1 MRITEVD
8 KSLTQSELDQLE
20 VFADRLFAKVGIDVE
35 FTRHFLDRVNDE
47 RNVKQ
52 ITASEL
58 TRLFKQE
65 YKRWGKPIAQMGPDS
80 EAVLKDLA
88 TDVNI
93 PFALRWD
100 KENNELDLIAK
111 TVMRKKNFK
120 TSNKEFEVQSVDYSL
135 DNIQHKKVFESIQQL
150 NEAVQAAVLPVGLV
164 AYQAYLYARYAKA
177 AWWVAQGAGVGITT
191 YAAYI
196 VNNTADFGWFERKMA
211 ASALAAQEL
220 WDKSLNA
227 VGLGKENTE
236 VVNATS
242 NTLNAEIVAGV
253 EVLTNNA
260 LETNEL
266 SPETIEIINQ
276 SNAAANKMNQQF
288 ADGVDPSI
296 IATTYINSLGVNTSG
311 VEGAAEPN
319 SAAGQTIT
327 QIASISPEVAQ
338 AIAAELEANYQE
350 ASGQRAA
357 EIAAYQLTL
366 VKAET
371 AALLK
376 RNEKVKNS
384 DAKLIALATQ
394 IAKTQADDRATALS
408 DKNLIALG
416 QQVAQQN
423 ADDRATELSDKKL
436 IALGTAYAKTQ
447 ADLRATELSDKKLIA
462 LGQQVAQQNT
472 TAAANA
478 YQNNKIDD
486 IIKKSDA
493 DAKAAADK
501 LATTQANAYQNN
513 KINDIATK
521 SDADAKANRQTKAS
535 DAKLIALGQTI
546 AKQNADIKSMA
557 QTANSDAKL
566 IALGQTIA
574 KQNADDK
581 STAQTAAS
589 DAKLIAIGQAYADTI
604 ASDKANQT
612 TAASDAKLIALA
624 KSVADANNDVTID
637 IPTDVIGKNDVTIDI
652 PTDVIGKNDVHAT
665 DREFIIPA
673 VGVKTG
679 DIAKVNTN
687 THTNT
692 NNRSG
697 KKKNKKLDWGI
708 GDGDYWDTNLY
719 KWTQK
724 YGTFENQNLVKKYF
738 MINEGGAMPG
748 VGAIHIDEITP
759 TLQALEKSI
768 GVDLMNNVLG
778 SVGKRQFSGDID
790 VALQIQPEE
799 LPAFIE
805 ELKKNPLVLDIAKS
819 SVIMTKVKIM
829 DFDESKSDGRPRTGF
844 VQVDFMP
851 GDPGWMKTYY
861 HSPSETESKYKGVY
875 RNIMIATL
883 AAVHNRDQ
891 SDAKL
896 DDGRAMEER
905 RFMWSPTEGLLR
917 VQRTPVPK
925 KSGDGYTKKNKN
937 ETIDGPWKQPDE
949 IAAQLGL
956 DSGKDLNSFESLLA
970 AVKKNWTKE
979 KLQYVIDG
987 FKQNNVVQDIGVP
1000 EELDDA
1006 S

>member
-8 KSLTQSELDQLE
+8 KGLTQSELDQLE

-65 YKRWGKPIAQMGPDS
+65 YKRWGKPIAQMGPDA

-120 TSNKEFEVQSVDYSL
+120 TSNKEFEIQSVDYSL
-135 DNIQHKKVFESIQQL
+135 DNIQHNKVFESIKQL
-150 NEAVQAAVLPVGLV
+150 NEAGPAALALPAGVAAFELLAYSMAFATGAALV
-164 AYQAYLYARYAKA
+164 IDIQQNPEKYNWAMKQMAKA
-177 AWWVAQGAGVGITT
+177 YTASVELMFGKDEAGAMPSQKELDAALVDATT
-191 YAAYI
+191 
-196 VNNTADFGWFERKMA
+196 TAIE
-211 ASALAAQEL
+211 
-220 WDKSLNA
+220 
-227 VGLGKENTE
+227 
-236 VVNATS
+236 
-242 NTLNAEIVAGV
+242 TLPTQVQ
-253 EVLTNNA
+253 T
-260 LETNEL
+260 EL
-266 SPETIEIINQ
+266 SDSTKKIIADVEER
-276 SNAAANKMNQQF
+276 AAIMDKQR
-288 ADGVDPSI
+288 ADGV
-296 IATTYINSLGVNTSG
+296 
-311 VEGAAEPN
+311 
-319 SAAGQTIT
+319 
-327 QIASISPEVAQ
+327 SPEVIAQ
-338 AIAAELEANYQE
+338 TFIDSLTNKSED
-350 ASGQRAA
+350 
-357 EIAAYQLTL
+357 EIAATTTAVTTGTSAEISSAISDELSKLEGTVDLPLQ
-366 VKAET
+366 KAAAAIEAQRIAQAEIDKIDAQNAT
-371 AALLK
+371 A
-376 RNEKVKNS
+376 
-384 DAKLIALATQ
+384 DAKLVALAN
-394 IAKTQADDRATALS
+394 AQAEQNKINSQNATA
-408 DKNLIALG
+408 DAKLIALG
-416 QQVAQQN
+416 QQVAQQ
-423 ADDRATELSDKKL
+423 
-436 IALGTAYAKTQ
+436 Q
-447 ADLRATELSDKKLIA
+447 ADKLATELSDKKLIA
-462 LGQQVAQQNT
+462 LGQQVAQQKAI
-472 TAAANA
+472 AAANA
-478 YQNNKIDD
+478 V
-486 IIKKSDA
+486 
-493 DAKAAADK
+493 
-501 LATTQANAYQNN
+501 
-513 KINDIATK
+513 
-521 SDADAKANRQTKAS
+521 S
-535 DAKLIALGQTI
+535 DAKLIALGQQVAQQKADAKADAQNTTSDKKLI
-546 AKQNADIKSMA
+546 ALGQQVAQQKIDTQNA
-557 QTANSDAKL
+557 TSDAKL
-566 IALGQTIA
+566 IALGQQVA
-574 KQNADDK
+574 QAQADANA
-581 STAQTAAS
+581 TAQNTTS
-589 DAKLIAIGQAYADTI
+589 DKKLIALGQAYAD
-604 ASDKANQT
+604 AKADAKATAQNQ
-612 TAASDAKLIALA
+612 ASDAKLIALA
-624 KSVADANNDVTID
+624 KAVSDVNDVTLNV
-637 IPTDVIGKNDVTIDI
+637 PTDVATQNDINIGTITEPIGKDIDI
-652 PTDVIGKNDVHAT
+652 TVPGTTTGAT
-665 DREFIIPA
+665 A
-673 VGVKTG
+673 QGNAAAAAAAALAQ
-679 DIAKVNTN
+679 AKAGANAQSTTADPN
-687 THTNT
+687 GSG
-692 NNRSG
+692 NNRKGRSN
-697 KKKNKKLDWGI
+697 KKKFDWGL
-708 GDGDYWDTNLY
+708 GDGDYWDTDLY
-719 KWTQK
+719 RWQQK
-724 YGTFENQNLVKKYF
+724 YGTFENQNLIKKYF

-768 GVDLMNNVLG
+768 GIDLMNNTLG

-829 DFDESKSDGRPRTGF
+829 DFDQSKSDGRPRTGF

-949 IAAQLGL
+949 IATQLGL

-1000 EELDDA
+1000 EELDDVN
-1006 S
+1006 

>member
-8 KSLTQSELDQLE
+8 KGLTQSELDQLE

-65 YKRWGKPIAQMGPDS
+65 YKRWGKPIAQMGPDA

-120 TSNKEFEVQSVDYSL
+120 TSNKEFEIQSVDYSL
-135 DNIQHKKVFESIQQL
+135 DNIQHNKVFESIKQL
-150 NEAVQAAVLPVGLV
+150 NEAGPAALALPAGVAAFELLAYSMAFATGAALV
-164 AYQAYLYARYAKA
+164 IDIQQNPEKYNWAMKQMAKA
-177 AWWVAQGAGVGITT
+177 YTASVELMFGKDEAGAMPSQKELDAALVDATT
-191 YAAYI
+191 
-196 VNNTADFGWFERKMA
+196 TAIE
-211 ASALAAQEL
+211 
-220 WDKSLNA
+220 
-227 VGLGKENTE
+227 
-236 VVNATS
+236 
-242 NTLNAEIVAGV
+242 TLPTQVQ
-253 EVLTNNA
+253 T
-260 LETNEL
+260 EL
-266 SPETIEIINQ
+266 SDSTKKIIADVEER
-276 SNAAANKMNQQF
+276 AAIMDKQR
-288 ADGVDPSI
+288 ADGV
-296 IATTYINSLGVNTSG
+296 
-311 VEGAAEPN
+311 
-319 SAAGQTIT
+319 
-327 QIASISPEVAQ
+327 SPEVIAQ
-338 AIAAELEANYQE
+338 TFIDSLTNKSED
-350 ASGQRAA
+350 
-357 EIAAYQLTL
+357 EIAATTTAVTTGTSAEISSAISDELSKLEGTVDLPLQ
-366 VKAET
+366 KAAAAIEAQRIAQAEIDKIDAQNAT
-371 AALLK
+371 A
-376 RNEKVKNS
+376 
-384 DAKLIALATQ
+384 DAKLVALAN
-394 IAKTQADDRATALS
+394 AQAEQNKINSQNATA
-408 DKNLIALG
+408 DAKLIALG
-416 QQVAQQN
+416 QQVAQQ
-423 ADDRATELSDKKL
+423 
-436 IALGTAYAKTQ
+436 Q
-447 ADLRATELSDKKLIA
+447 ADKLATELSDKKLIA
-462 LGQQVAQQNT
+462 LGQQVAQQQSDAKAT
-472 TAAANA
+472 ELSDKKLIALGQQVAQQKAIAAANA
-478 YQNNKIDD
+478 V
-486 IIKKSDA
+486 
-493 DAKAAADK
+493 
-501 LATTQANAYQNN
+501 
-513 KINDIATK
+513 
-521 SDADAKANRQTKAS
+521 S
-535 DAKLIALGQTI
+535 DAKLIALGQQVAQQKADAKADAQNTTSDKKLI
-546 AKQNADIKSMA
+546 ALGQQVAQQKIDTQNA
-557 QTANSDAKL
+557 TSDAKL
-566 IALGQTIA
+566 IALGQQVA
-574 KQNADDK
+574 QAQADANA
-581 STAQTAAS
+581 TAQNTAS
-589 DAKLIAIGQAYADTI
+589 DKKLIALGQAYAD
-604 ASDKANQT
+604 AKADAKATAQNQ
-612 TAASDAKLIALA
+612 ASDAKLIALA
-624 KSVADANNDVTID
+624 KAVSDVNDVTLNV
-637 IPTDVIGKNDVTIDI
+637 PTDVATQNDINIGTITEPIGKDIDI
-652 PTDVIGKNDVHAT
+652 TVPGTTTGAT
-665 DREFIIPA
+665 A
-673 VGVKTG
+673 QGNAAAAAAAALAQ
-679 DIAKVNTN
+679 AKAGANAQSTTADPN
-687 THTNT
+687 GSG
-692 NNRSG
+692 NNRKGRSN
-697 KKKNKKLDWGI
+697 KKKFDWGL
-708 GDGDYWDTNLY
+708 GDGDYWDTDLY
-719 KWTQK
+719 RWQQK
-724 YGTFENQNLVKKYF
+724 YGTFENQNLIKKYF

-768 GVDLMNNVLG
+768 GIDLMNNTLG

-829 DFDESKSDGRPRTGF
+829 DFDQSKSDGRPRTGF

-949 IAAQLGL
+949 IATQLGL

-1000 EELDDA
+1000 EELDDVN
-1006 S
+1006 